1 MAQGESPSPGPLVMT
16 DEIPAETAAVA
27 VGTPPPKEAHLRR
40 HVLNGSAIMLVSSAF
55 VGGMNLIYNF
65 LVAHWLGADQF
76 GHASVVYTLLMLLSS
91 ITLTFQLVC
100 SKFVARSQSA
110 AEKIAIYHLLHRWA
124 WAAGVFV
131 GSLLALCSG
140 VITGYLN
147 LPSKT
152 LILLLALAA
161 MFYVP
166 LGVRRG
172 FMQGTYD
179 FRPLALNFSLEV
191 IIKLV

>member
-1 MAQGESPSPGPLVMT
+1 
-16 DEIPAETAAVA
+16 
-27 VGTPPPKEAHLRR
+27 
-40 HVLNGSAIMLVSSAF
+40 
-55 VGGMNLIYNF
+55 
-65 LVAHWLGADQF
+65 
-76 GHASVVYTLLMLLSS
+76 
-91 ITLTFQLVC
+91 
-100 SKFVARSQSA
+100 ARSQSA

-191 IIKLV
+191 IIKLAGAIALISSYRVEGVVAAMTASVFVAYFVAI

>member
-65 LVAHWLGADQF
+65 LVAHRLGADQF

-100 SKFVARSQSA
+100 SKFVARSDSSV
-110 AEKIAIYHLLHRWA
+110 EKIKIYHLLHRWS
-124 WAAGVFV
+124 WMAGVLV
-131 GSLLALCSG
+131 GALIALSSG
-140 VITGYLN
+140 AISGYLN
-147 LPSKT
+147 LPTRS
-152 LILLLALAA
+152 LILLLAAAA

-179 FRPLALNFSLEV
+179 FPPLAVNFA
-191 IIKLV
+191 